1 MKLHS
6 ALICL
11 PCSLLL
17 LFSSCNKKSASFI
30 TNDYAE
36 VPQAFSAGRKMVKS
50 AVAENSLME
59 KAVVYQDADVAEM
72 ESSAVQERKVIRNGN
87 ITVEVP
93 SLDEVE
99 SRLSDFVK
107 NYNGYITNS
116 YINENSFNATIRI
129 PSVHFDEVMDSAGSF
144 GKLKYRSQN
153 GRDVTDDFYDLE
165 SRIGTKKI
173 LKEKLE
179 SYLAGAKDIKDLLEI
194 ERQLNSVIS
203 ELESMEGRMKRMV
216 NQIDYAT
223 IYIDMQLPSGYVETG
238 FKWPD
243 VGEKFRTLGF
253 NFVNFL
259 AGALMFIVYLAVF
272 GIPAIFITAFLF
284 WLLFGKLGLLVKL
297 FRKLKDGSNKQ

>member
-17 LFSSCNKKSASFI
+17 LLSSCNKKHASFM

-36 VPQAFSAGRKMVKS
+36 VPQAFSTGRKMAKS
-50 AVAENSLME
+50 AVSENSLME
-59 KAVVYQDADVAEM
+59 KAVVYQDAGVAEM
-72 ESSAVQERKVIRNGN
+72 ESSPVQDRKVIRNGN
-87 ITVEVP
+87 ITVEVL
-93 SLDEVE
+93 SLDEIE
-99 SRLSDFVK
+99 SSLSDFVK
-107 NYNGYITNS
+107 KYNGYITNS
-116 YINENSFNATIRI
+116 YINEKSYNATIRI
-129 PSVHFDEVMDSAGSF
+129 PSAYFDEVMDSAGCF

-153 GRDVTDDFYDLE
+153 GLDVTDDYYDLD
-165 SRIGTKKI
+165 SRITTKKI

-179 SYLAGAKDIKDLLEI
+179 SYLSGAKDIKDLLEI

-203 ELESMEGRMKRMV
+203 ELESMEGRMKRMT

-243 VGEKFRTLGF
+243 VGEKFRNLGF

-259 AGALMFIVYLAVF
+259 AGALMFIVYLVAI
-272 GIPAIFITAFLF
+272 GIPVVLIAAFFF
-284 WLLFGKLGLLVKL
+284 WLLFGKAGLLVKL